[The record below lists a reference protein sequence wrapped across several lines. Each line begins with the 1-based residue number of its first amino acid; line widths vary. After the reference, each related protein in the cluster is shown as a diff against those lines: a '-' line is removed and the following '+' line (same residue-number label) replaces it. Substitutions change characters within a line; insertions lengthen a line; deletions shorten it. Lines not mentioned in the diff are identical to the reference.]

1 MKRAGLLVL
10 TVVMAA
16 CGGPTTSE
24 SIEKLIT
31 RRDSLQQVQ
40 YQLDKELNAIDQQI
54 ALLDTS
60 ASKEDV
66 KLQKLI
72 TMQKDRMAKMELKV
86 RQLENKLSK
95 PEEDNLTPVAVKEM
109 KGETFKHYI
118 TVYGEVEADK
128 YAMISPEMGGRIQG
142 IPVNEGQRVGK
153 GELLVSLNTEAIQ
166 KQIEGLESSL
176 EFAVSTFEKQDV
188 LWKQGIGS
196 EMQYLQAKNTK
207 ENLEAQ
213 LESLK
218 AQKQMAQIRAPFD
231 GVVDKIFLKVGE
243 LASPGF
249 PVVEFVNLSRI
260 TIKADVPEK
269 FIDEVKTGQEVE
281 LTFAAL
287 PGMILTAPIKNV
299 AKVINSASRTFQI
312 ELSVNNA
319 GERIKPNMVS
329 SIRINDF
336 TRESAFV
343 VPSLVI
349 RKDISG
355 EFLYLVKEQEGKSI
369 ISKQYVKPGKANN
382 DQSLILEGLQEGD
395 QVVVEGFHLVSTGLP
410 VKVVE

>member
-1 MKRAGLLVL
+1 M
-10 TVVMAA
+10 
-16 CGGPTTSE
+16 
-24 SIEKLIT
+24 
-31 RRDSLQQVQ
+31 
-40 YQLDKELNAIDQQI
+40 
-54 ALLDTS
+54 
-60 ASKEDV
+60 
-66 KLQKLI
+66 
-72 TMQKDRMAKMELKV
+72 
-86 RQLENKLSK
+86 
-95 PEEDNLTPVAVKEM
+95 
-109 KGETFKHYI
+109 
-118 TVYGEVEADK
+118 
-128 YAMISPEMGGRIQG
+128 
-142 IPVNEGQRVGK
+142 
-153 GELLVSLNTEAIQ
+153 
-166 KQIEGLESSL
+166 ESSL

-299 AKVINSASRTFQI
+299 AKVINSASR
-312 ELSVNNA
+312 NN
-319 GERIKPNMVS
+319 
-329 SIRINDF
+329 
-336 TRESAFV
+336 FV
-343 VPSLVI
+343 
-349 RKDISG
+349 
-355 EFLYLVKEQEGKSI
+355 
-369 ISKQYVKPGKANN
+369 
-382 DQSLILEGLQEGD
+382 
-395 QVVVEGFHLVSTGLP
+395 
-410 VKVVE
+410 